1 MRFQRRGRSAG
12 HRIRRS
18 AKRRDHGAHPSVL
31 RTPRK
36 DITMRA
42 NWRLRLAAL
51 AAAAIAALVLAP
63 AASGGTSLADHGC
76 QAGTSWDNI
85 LQACR

>member
-1 MRFQRRGRSAG
+1 MDAFS
-12 HRIRRS
+12 
-18 AKRRDHGAHPSVL
+18 
-31 RTPRK
+31 
-36 DITMRA
+36 RA

-51 AAAAIAALVLAP
+51 AAAAIAALVIAP

-85 LQACR
+85 VQACR